1 MRSREQVVDELL
13 VLGAQA
19 RQVEAFDRLAAR
31 WHPRLLRHAWRLTGD
46 PEGAQEAVQEAWMA
60 VARGLWRLKDPGCFG
75 PWALRIVSR
84 RCADWIGRRWRTRLR
99 TTGLDAASQAQAPA
113 DTHADDRERVREAL
127 RGRMWWIGAA
137 MMANLLVGT
146 VLAVICAVQFLSASD
161 VPDMI
166 RWGAGFFFCLV
177 VVVGAKLGYW
187 MQVARISTAR
197 EVKRLELLIA
207 HLAAELHGRT

>member
-1 MRSREQVVDELL
+1 MRSRERVVDEML
-13 VLGAQA
+13 VLAAQA
-19 RQVEAFDRLAAR
+19 RQVEAFEHLAAR

-127 RGRMWWIGAA
+127 RRLDPEQRALMA
-137 MMANLLVGT
+137 MFCVEALTVAEIAVVLEVPVGT
-146 VLAVICAVQFLSASD
+146 VKSRL
-161 VPDMI
+161 
-166 RWGAGFFFCLV
+166 
-177 VVVGAKLGYW
+177 YH
-187 MQVARISTAR
+187 AR
-197 EVKRLELLIA
+197 ERMRAVLEA
-207 HLAAELHGRT
+207 